1 MPRSSRLSRSS
12 GSFESFDVAEAYAYP
27 EHLREQLVG
36 LPAAPGVYLFH
47 GDASFSMP
55 LYIGK
60 SVNIRSRVMAHLR
73 TPAEAA
79 MLRQSV
85 RISFIRTAGE
95 IGALLLEAQ
104 LIKQHQPLHNQKL
117 RRNRQLC
124 TIGLEGGLP
133 VVLFSRD
140 VDFASTPDLFGLF
153 SSRRAA
159 LDALHSLADMHK
171 LCYGALGLE
180 RLASGRACFRSMVK
194 MCQGVCHGA
203 ESRAEHDTRFLQALE
218 GLRVATW
225 PFAGAVGLV
234 ESFEGEEEI
243 LVVNNWCFL
252 GAAKSRQEAKL
263 LGKVASGFDAD
274 GYKVLCKPIML
285 QAVKIIAL

>member
-1 MPRSSRLSRSS
+1 MPRTSRHR
-12 GSFESFDVAEAYAYP
+12 EAFDVTQVYEYP
-27 EHLREQLVG
+27 EHLREQLLG
-36 LPAAPGVYLFH
+36 LPAAPGVYFFH
-47 GDASFSMP
+47 GSDEFSMP

-60 SVNIRSRVMAHLR
+60 SVNIRARVMSHLR

-79 MLRQSV
+79 MLRQAV

-104 LIKQHQPLHNQKL
+104 LIKKHQPLHNQKL

-124 TIGLEGGLP
+124 TIGLEGTLP
-133 VVLFSRD
+133 VVLYSNS

-153 SSRRAA
+153 SSRHAA
-159 LDALHSLADMHK
+159 LEALHALADMHK

-180 RLASGRACFRSMVK
+180 RLAAGRACFRSMVK
-194 MCQGVCHGA
+194 MCNGVCHGA
-203 ESRAEHDTRFLQALE
+203 ESRAEHDARFLQALE
-218 GLRVATW
+218 SLRVATW
-225 PFAGAVGLV
+225 PFAGAVALV
-234 ESFEGEEEI
+234 ETFGDMEQF
-243 LVVNNWCFL
+243 LVVNNWCYL
-252 GAAKSRQEAKL
+252 GHAENREAAKL

-285 QAVKIIAL
+285 QSVKVVPL

>member
-1 MPRSSRLSRSS
+1 MPRRHRLPRSIDFPGDPLIYS
-12 GSFESFDVAEAYAYP
+12 YP
-27 EHLREQLVG
+27 EHLREQLTG

-79 MLRQSV
+79 MLRQAV

-104 LIKQHQPLHNQKL
+104 LIKQHQPLHNRKL
-117 RRNRQLC
+117 RRNRLLC
-124 TIGLEGGLP
+124 TISLQDGVP
-133 VVLFSRD
+133 IVLSSRD

-159 LDALHSLADMHK
+159 LEALHALADMNK
-171 LCYGALGLE
+171 LCYGVLGLE
-180 RLASGRACFRSMVK
+180 RVPNGRPCFRSMIK
-194 MCQGVCHGA
+194 MCLGACNGA
-203 ESRAEHDTRFLQALE
+203 ESRAEHDARLVQALE
-218 GLRVATW
+218 ALRVATW
-225 PFAGAVGLV
+225 PFKGAVGLV
-234 ESFEGEEEI
+234 ESFDGDEEI

-252 GAAKSRQEAKL
+252 GAAKNRQEAKL
-263 LGKVASGFDAD
+263 LGKVARGFDAD
-274 GYKVLCKPIML
+274 GYKVLCKPIMQ
-285 QAVKIIAL
+285 QAIKIIAL